1 MRYHYAL
8 SEVLQSL
15 LTGNPDRAALSVTQ
29 LLSATHQVALG
40 GGEWQTAWLLL
51 DMADPLERPRFGGE
65 VQELETVAAY
75 VRAMRDLEK
84 KGRSNPMRSAEEND
98 TQPKGKGKRGK
109 QTGKK
114 GDKSEEKTES

>member
-1 MRYHYAL
+1 LRW
-8 SEVLQSL
+8 
-15 LTGNPDRAALSVTQ
+15 AA
-29 LLSATHQVALG
+29 ANG
-40 GGEWQTAWLLL
+40 GLPGFFWTW
-51 DMADPLERPRFGGE
+51 PIPFERPRFGGE

-75 VRAMRDLEK
+75 VRAMHDLEK
-84 KGRSNPMRSAEEND
+84 KGRSNPMRSAEEDD